1 MQQSDNLGPQNLK
14 SNMMIFKY
22 FDNWNPELFPRRG
35 LEIKE
40 KHVVEK
46 SPKMSHFL
54 IWHFPLIIV
63 LIMTCLV
70 TLFDRKFQPFK
81 KSPNETFLIFSN
93 SL

>member
-40 KHVVEK
+40 KQKKNH
-46 SPKMSHFL
+46 PK
-54 IWHFPLIIV
+54 
-63 LIMTCLV
+63 C
-70 TLFDRKFQPFK
+70 R
-81 KSPNETFLIFSN
+81 IF
-93 SL
+93 